1 MLEERVAEDE
11 RIVEQTNE
19 LLALDSTLVYL
30 QCRIFD
36 PQWQHPSY
44 CLPPVHFPVPT
55 QLCAF
60 LLTDSEAPN
69 VPLHSAASSK
79 KDTSPTTAEISSL
92 KSHLLLDLRNRQ
104 PRIQA
109 LGACPRAIQNS
120 MTPIQ
125 THTIVQGRLPL
136 LLLFIPAIR
145 QPPITL
151 Q

>member
-1 MLEERVAEDE
+1 MFIYKAAYSTPNGSIRHIA
-11 RIVEQTNE
+11 TC
-19 LLALDSTLVYL
+19 AL
-30 QCRIFD
+30 
-36 PQWQHPSY
+36 
-44 CLPPVHFPVPT
+44 PVPT
-55 QLCAF
+55 QFCAF

-69 VPLHSAASSK
+69 VPLHSAASSE
-79 KDTSPTTAEISSL
+79 KDTSPTPAEIRSL

-109 LGACPRAIQNS
+109 FGACPRAIQNS

-125 THTIVQGRLPL
+125 THTIIQGRLPL

-151 Q
+151 QQHRGSQILL